1 MNAVAAEVRSAVA
14 EVRFFPQTQLD
25 QLETRF
31 DPEFGVLWGFM
42 DPKPR
47 PTFNPQLLAE
57 LRGFVDS
64 IVQPGGMIWHEGKQQ
79 AINYAVIASKVAGV
93 FNLGGDLALF
103 REAISRRDRD
113 MLVQYGRKC
122 IDNLY
127 PWSRN
132 CDLPLT
138 TIALVQGDALGGG
151 FECALSAS
159 VLVAEESSRMGFPEI
174 LFNLFPGMGAY
185 SFLARKVGRRI
196 TEELITSGS
205 LYTERQLYD
214 MGVVDVLAPDGAGDA
229 AVYSFIRKHAKSS
242 NGRRAIEMVRREVEP
257 VTHEELMRVVSIWA
271 DAALRLTERDLRL
284 MERLVRAQNKS
295 SADDGQ
301 GMATVTPIQRSVSL
315 N

>member
-1 MNAVAAEVRSAVA
+1 MNAAA
-14 EVRFFPQTQLD
+14 EVRFFPQTHFS

-47 PTFNPQLLAE
+47 PTFNPHLLAE
-57 LRGFVDS
+57 LRGYVDS
-64 IVQPGGMIWHEGKQQ
+64 IVQPGGLIWHEGSQLP
-79 AINYAVIASKVAGV
+79 INYAVIASKVPGV
-93 FNLGGDLALF
+93 FNLGGDLSLF
-103 REAISRRDRD
+103 REAIATHDRD

-159 VLVAEESSRMGFPEI
+159 VLVAEESVRMGFPEI

-196 TEELITSGS
+196 TEELITSGN
-205 LYTERQLYD
+205 LYTARQLYD
-214 MGVVDVLAPDGAGDA
+214 LGVVDVIAPDSAGEA
-229 AVYSFIRKHAKSS
+229 AVYSFIRRHAKAP

-271 DAALRLTERDLRL
+271 DAALRLSERDLRL
-284 MERLVRAQNKS
+284 MERLVRAQNKA
-295 SADDGQ
+295 ADSDTEG
-301 GMATVTPIQRSVSL
+301 GATVTPIQRAVAVS
-315 N
+315 